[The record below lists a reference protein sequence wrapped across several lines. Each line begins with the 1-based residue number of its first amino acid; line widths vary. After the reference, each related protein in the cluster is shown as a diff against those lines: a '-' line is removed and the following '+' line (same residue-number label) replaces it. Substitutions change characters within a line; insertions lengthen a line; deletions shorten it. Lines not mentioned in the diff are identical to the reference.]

1 MEKWTWWRKREGE
14 GKRQRAIWR
23 WSEGRG
29 RGRSG
34 RGPQG
39 DREGERGEESIRVLA
54 REVWQNIKNS
64 WKKNILNINPPVHIS
79 SYILYWIPLEINE
92 SIQKEMVLLCI
103 WKWSQILP
111 NSRYHLSY
119 ISKCCFEGL
128 RLRKIEY
135 AAFLWILQAYG
146 HTLFILKE
154 GFRIRSDIERI
165 HKKSRIRIYLMTIF
179 KEIVSFSIFGRS
191 SVIIYIYFPK
201 TLKILVLKPDPVPEK
216 FEKPDPDSRP
226 FLKGS
231 KECYGLTEIRTGFQ
245 LVE

>member
-1 MEKWTWWRKREGE
+1 MAKYQKF
-14 GKRQRAIWR
+14 
-23 WSEGRG
+23 
-29 RGRSG
+29 
-34 RGPQG
+34 
-39 DREGERGEESIRVLA
+39 L
-54 REVWQNIKNS
+54 
-64 WKKNILNINPPVHIS
+64 KKNILNINPPVHIS